1 MINKVKVLVETK
13 LELAKLLIV
22 GSLVLNI
29 FSSFYWILFGGLRY
43 EFSGDSI
50 VLPIVLTIVI
60 AALTFTAGVVGR
72 KIVAGL
78 MVLVYVILP
87 FVSVLIVELDY
98 RLGGITW
105 IFGWLFTLPGVN
117 ILSGLVY
124 IFIEGFDGI
133 IYTLSALALSI
144 GFFTALAVA
153 FFEKKKN
160 PVISGIDAGFSVDP
174 SAKWGL
180 IIPGVDERNVTTPE
194 LRSLILSGA
203 VNSQTLIRDLK
214 NNLTFPAGQI
224 PGLFSKRQF
233 VTTLLLS
240 FFLGGLGVDRFYLG
254 QTGLGIAKLLTVGG
268 CGVWAL
274 VDLILIAMRK
284 VKDIEGLPLA

>member
-22 GSLVLNI
+22 GSVVLNI
-29 FSSFYWILFGGLRY
+29 LLSVFAGLFFYNV
-43 EFSGDSI
+43 EFI
-50 VLPIVLTIVI
+50 QI
-60 AALTFTAGVVGR
+60 AISVFVALLIAGLTFFAGFVGR
-72 KIVAGL
+72 KVVAGL
-78 MVLVYVILP
+78 MLFTYVILP
-87 FVSVLIVELDY
+87 FVAVLFLISGSEFNANWIL
-98 RLGGITW
+98 RWLLG
-105 IFGWLFTLPGVN
+105 LPGVN
-117 ILSGLVY
+117 VLSGLFS
-124 IFIEGFDGI
+124 IFTEGFDGI
-133 IYTLSALALSI
+133 MYTLSALVLSI

-153 FFEKKKN
+153 FFEKKKK
-160 PVISGIDAGFSVDP
+160 PVISGIDAGLSVDA
-174 SAKWGL
+174 SATWGL
-180 IIPGVDERNVTTPE
+180 IIPGVDERNVTTSE

-203 VNSQTLIRDLK
+203 VNSQTLIRDMK

-224 PGLFSKRQF
+224 PGMFSKRQY

-240 FFLGGLGVDRFYLG
+240 FFLGGLGVDRLYLG

-284 VKDIEGLPLA
+284 VKDNEGLPLA